1 MLLNVRR
8 RCTSIQ
14 AYLKELWKASDCV
27 HLRALET
34 RELGIMQIQKVCLRS
49 IQPVRNSIYESNT
62 DLFGTVFIARHEH
75 DQFIH
80 SYHQY
85 LQWSQLKDT
94 LECGHTEYDSL
105 NIDDYSR
112 TVQSCRSLRRLNI
125 DGTVQLSSLPD
136 HGHTWTNIIENVID
150 GTTVYPSL
158 SQRDTDIDRV
168 EIISCVASI
177 HLNREP
183 DYMSNVDFC
192 IRGKICVAHC
202 DQNGIATEKCTSIC
216 PVPTPKVYLDE
227 IDSIIRQSIN
237 LDNSKIDIL
246 VRVD

>member
-14 AYLKELWKASDCV
+14 AYLKELRNTSKCV
-27 HLRALET
+27 HLRALDA
-34 RELGIMQIQKVCLRS
+34 RELGIMQIQKFSLRT
-49 IQPVRNSIYESNT
+49 IQPVRKSIYESNT
-62 DLFGTVFIARHEH
+62 DLFGAVFITRCEH

-85 LQWSQLKDT
+85 LQWSQLKDS
-94 LECGHTEYDSL
+94 LERGPNEFDSQ
-105 NIDDYSR
+105 NAVDDSQ

-125 DGTVQLSSLPD
+125 DGTVQMSSLPD
-136 HGHTWTNIIENVID
+136 HGHTWINIIENVID
-150 GTTVYPSL
+150 GTTVYPSI

-183 DYMSNVDFC
+183 DYMSNIDFC

-216 PVPTPKVYLDE
+216 TVPTPKVCLDE